1 MDPVSAIFLFLIA
14 FFGGLLFYGIWLL
27 ESDNDE
33 FRKKNGYKPKYHDH
47 RKDK

>member
-1 MDPVSAIFLFLIA
+1 MSIAGAIFLFLIS
-14 FFGGLLFYGIWLL
+14 FFGSLFFYGLWLI